1 MMNALGIRANEA
13 DLKVHLTFHSL
24 SPYYLREFKKKPTF
38 SKNLKKRKYQVYM
51 EAADEEG
58 DENGRIDF
66 PEFLA
71 VMSKVGVKR
80 RPCTEC
86 RESYTHKGINIY
98 AFLLRKM
105 SS

>member
-1 MMNALGIRANEA
+1 
-13 DLKVHLTFHSL
+13 
-24 SPYYLREFKKKPTF
+24 
-38 SKNLKKRKYQVYM
+38 M

-86 RESYTHKGINIY
+86 RESYTH
-98 AFLLRKM
+98 LRA
-105 SS
+105 

>member
-24 SPYYLREFKKKPTF
+24 SPYYHEILIK
-38 SKNLKKRKYQVYM
+38 SLKFQKRKYQVYM

-80 RPCTEC
+80 GPLALNV
-86 RESYTHKGINIY
+86 ESPTHTK
-98 AFLLRKM
+98 A
-105 SS
+105 

>member
-1 MMNALGIRANEA
+1 
-13 DLKVHLTFHSL
+13 
-24 SPYYLREFKKKPTF
+24 
-38 SKNLKKRKYQVYM
+38 M

-80 RPCTEC
+80 GPLALIV
-86 RESYTHKGINIY
+86 ESPTRTHT
-98 AFLLRKM
+98 
-105 SS
+105 

>member
-1 MMNALGIRANEA
+1 
-13 DLKVHLTFHSL
+13 
-24 SPYYLREFKKKPTF
+24 
-38 SKNLKKRKYQVYM
+38 M

-80 RPCTEC
+80 GPLALNV
-86 RESYTHKGINIY
+86 ESPTRTNTQGSIY
-98 AFLLRKM
+98 IILLDKIFSRRL
-105 SS
+105 SIHFILLHYNRSNNRFTFIAN